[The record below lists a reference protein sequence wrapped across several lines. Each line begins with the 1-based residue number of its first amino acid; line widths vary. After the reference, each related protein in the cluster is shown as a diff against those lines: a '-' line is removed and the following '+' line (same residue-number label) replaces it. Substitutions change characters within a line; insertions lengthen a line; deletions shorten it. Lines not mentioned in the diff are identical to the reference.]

1 MYRHNARKSHTYR
14 LKTHTYNPRKP
25 RTRKNK
31 KHGGKAIDAGTYGC
45 VFSPSLK
52 CINNNN
58 SNNKSSKSN
67 NSDFVSKLMMN
78 KYANVEMN
86 EIENVKKIISQISN
100 NDKYFLISNTQLCK
114 PDKLT
119 NEDLIEFDTKCSNIV
134 ENNITSNNINNKLD
148 ELSIISMPN
157 GGVTMEIYWKNVLS
171 NKDKYGFFMKTN
183 TKLISLL
190 KNAIVPLNKLGMNH
204 FDIKDGN
211 VLFST
216 DGFPRLIDW
225 GLSSKNDGKTIPET
239 LLNRSVAFNMPF
251 SNLFFNDFIKELLL
265 NELKHIKNSND
276 SLNKSSGQKELLK
289 IVAIN
294 IINKLFEE
302 LGDGHFELI
311 TSIFLHTIYKIY
323 ANDRGYSMVD
333 YNSLTT
339 NVIVE
344 YIQTVLIY
352 YVDENGNFDDKKYYY
367 DIFVKN
373 ADIWGFIM
381 VYIPII
387 EHGIEVFNKELINGL
402 CRIFLKYCFSSEYAV
417 KVIDI
422 NELEKD
428 LLSLNNIASL
438 NSIAPNSNIKKNI
451 S

>member
-1 MYRHNARKSHTYR
+1 MHSHRT
-14 LKTHTYNPRKP
+14 RKP
-25 RTRKNK
+25 RRHKPTKLYTRKKK

-45 VFSPSLK
+45 VFSPILK
-52 CINNNN
+52 CNNNN
-58 SNNKSSKSN
+58 NNNKSSKSN

-78 KYANVEMN
+78 EYANVEMN
-86 EIENVKKIISQISN
+86 EIENVKSIVTQIPN
-100 NDKYFLISNTQLCK
+100 NDKYFLISNTELCK
-114 PDKLT
+114 PGKLSS
-119 NEDLIEFDTKCSNIV
+119 EDLIEFDTKCSNIV
-134 ENNITSNNINNKLD
+134 KNNITSNNINSKLD

-157 GGVTMEIYWKNVLS
+157 GGVTMETYWKNVLE
-171 NKDKYGFFMKTN
+171 NKNKYGFFIKTN
-183 TKLISLL
+183 TQLISLL

-251 SNLFFNDFIKELLL
+251 SNLFFNDFIKEILFS
-265 NELKHIKNSND
+265 ELKHIKNSD
-276 SLNKSSGQKELLK
+276 KLLRKSAGQKELLK
-289 IVAIN
+289 MVAIN
-294 IINKLFEE
+294 IINKLFEK
-302 LGDGHFELI
+302 LGNGHFELI

-323 ANDRGYSMVD
+323 ANDNGYREID

-344 YIQTVLIY
+344 YIQTVLIH

-367 DIFVKN
+367 NIFVKN

-402 CRIFLKYCFSSEYAV
+402 CRIFLKYCFSPEYAV

-422 NELEKD
+422 SELEND
-428 LLSLNNIASL
+428 LLSLNSIALSL
-438 NSIAPNSNIKKNI
+438 NSIAASSNIKKK
-451 S
+451 